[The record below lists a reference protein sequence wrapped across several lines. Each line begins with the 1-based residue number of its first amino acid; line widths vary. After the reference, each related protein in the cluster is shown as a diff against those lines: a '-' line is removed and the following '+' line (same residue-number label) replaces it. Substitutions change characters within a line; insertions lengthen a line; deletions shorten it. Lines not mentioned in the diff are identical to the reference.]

1 MPNLTG
7 PTEIPE
13 SDAGPQQELDV
24 DAHVDA
30 VGADPEIVTTLV
42 LAEVLPGVA
51 VAFGDVPEE
60 LDLVDLGFLAD
71 ADRRQLAVALAPLV
85 GNSATV
91 VGNVG
96 NALAAAKGVYVVD
109 AATQSLLNS
118 GAVLAVKD
126 GANLGSV
133 WLNGKLIAQARFIP
147 VSAVSAVQLAAS
159 IGPALALIGLQV
171 QLNQLTGLVS
181 TNIALTSQV
190 LAEARHAQWAELTGL
205 TKAINTAL
213 DRAREIRSV
222 PTSLWDTIAGREADL
237 RKQLDLYRR
246 NVARHVKKLEQLGTH
261 PRREYLEANA
271 EAVLFDAN
279 ALLTSLKTWT
289 AYQALH
295 AGKARAAGPEEPDEA
310 QLVDI
315 IARDTRLEFEA
326 ALAETRSL
334 VDSLRRALGI
344 IAELPER
351 GTVPLTRKRKDVTAS
366 RLTSAQLLE
375 AMEPLAAGL
384 RLEARPLGTPQLVAA
399 PGALDLAPYLRV
411 LRWTLQDGETL
422 RALAFPY
429 QLNGLDL
436 VRTVGPQVVP
446 MAFDSVVRAVKGS
459 GREHARWTE
468 AIDRAAAS
476 TLVAFTD
483 RRVVVAEGSAFTQR
497 GEIGRSIPLDHIRYV
512 RLVTASDA
520 GERSAI
526 DLITRDENLQWLF
539 HSDAEDGSVAA
550 IAALLAESMAIPQ
563 EERDALLLTH
573 SSTPVPTD

>member
-7 PTEIPE
+7 PTGIPE
-13 SDAGPQQELDV
+13 SDAGGQRELGV

-30 VGADPEIVTTLV
+30 AGDDSETVTSLV

-60 LDLVDLGFLAD
+60 LDLVDLGFMSD
-71 ADRRQLAVALAPLV
+71 SDRRQLAVALAPLV

-91 VGNVG
+91 AGNVG

-133 WLNGKLIAQARFIP
+133 WLEGKLIAQARFIS
-147 VSAVSAVQLAAS
+147 VSAVSTAQLAAS
-159 IGPALALIGLQV
+159 IGPAVAMIGLQV
-171 QLNQLTGLVS
+171 QLNQLTGLVN

-190 LAEARHAQWAELTGL
+190 LTENRHSQWAELTGL

-222 PTSLWDTIAGREADL
+222 PTSLWDTIAGREAAL

-246 NVARHVKKLEQLGTH
+246 NVARHATQLEQLGTH

-271 EAVLFDAN
+271 DAVLFDAY

-315 IARDTRLEFEA
+315 IVRDTQLEFEA
-326 ALAETRSL
+326 ALAEIRSL
-334 VDSLRRALGI
+334 VDSLRRELGI
-344 IAELPER
+344 IAALPVR
-351 GTVPLTRKRKDVTAS
+351 ATVPLTRKRKDRAAS
-366 RLTSAQLLE
+366 GRTSTRLLE
-375 AMEPLAAGL
+375 AMEPLATAL
-384 RLEARPLGTPQLVAA
+384 RLEAPALRTPEVVAA
-399 PGALDLAPYLRV
+399 PISLELAPYLGI
-411 LRWTLQDGETL
+411 LRWTLQNGEKL
-422 RALAFPY
+422 RGLAFPY
-429 QLNGLDL
+429 QLNGIDL
-436 VRTVGPQVVP
+436 VRTVGPKVVP
-446 MAFDSVVRAVKGS
+446 MAVDSVVRAVKGG
-459 GREHARWTE
+459 GREHAKWAE
-468 AIDRAAAS
+468 AIDKAAAS
-476 TLVAFTD
+476 TLVALTD
-483 RRVVVAEGSAFTQR
+483 RRVVLAEANAFTQR

-520 GERSAI
+520 NERSAI
-526 DLITRDENLQWLF
+526 DLITRDENIQWLF
-539 HSDAEDGSVAA
+539 HSDAEDGHVAA
-550 IAALLAESMAIPQ
+550 IAALLAESMAVPQ
-563 EERDALLLTH
+563 EERDALLLRH
-573 SSTPVPTD
+573 SPAALPTQ